1 MSLPYTARVQCTL
14 LAITD
19 GDRLLAGL
27 LALVLCLMALVLWLF
42 PIILLGRAWRGMTR
56 LRRTRAMRGMIAVM
70 FLLTAALLIGVPHVR
85 YDIEDDPASDD
96 GIYIVDHA
104 IGVTSWFVR
113 REEDRTVMGAFSR
126 GLPVAPTMIE
136 RSEISLIGVFALLP
150 ALAAMWLIARWL
162 WREMPGFYRR
172 PDSRCDWCDYDLRG
186 SPSPVCPECGETV
199 E

>member
-1 MSLPYTARVQCTL
+1 MECAL

-42 PIILLGRAWRGMTR
+42 PIILLGRVWRGMTR
-56 LRRTRAMRGMIAVM
+56 QRRTRGMRGMIAIM

-85 YDIEDDPASDD
+85 YGIEDDPAGGD

-104 IGVTSWFVR
+104 VGVTSWFVR
-113 REEDRTVMGAFSR
+113 REEDRSVLGSIR
-126 GLPVAPTMIE
+126 RNLPVAPTMIE
-136 RSEISLIGVFALLP
+136 RSEISLVGMVAMLP

-162 WREMPGFYRR
+162 WREMPVFYRR
-172 PDSRCDWCDYDLRG
+172 PNGRCDWCDYDLRG

-199 E
+199 D